1 MKLSKEL
8 ARQAKAKG
16 ICAPW
21 HAQLLTLQDK
31 EAMVDMYLKGID
43 FCLANDYPQN
53 DFIRT
58 HFKGV
63 MEAKGVFL
71 DDNIKVENKPKCV
84 CLGATQ
90 GRIDVNGFEVC
101 EVFAKHNAELNVVAK
116 NNAFVMI
123 DIFDDA
129 VVCIYASDRAK
140 VCVNHYGGSIT
151 KNAMGDAIV
160 KIREKNKKTY

>member
-43 FCLANDYPQN
+43 FCLANDYPKN

-63 MEAKGVFL
+63 MEKKGVFL
-71 DDNIKVENKPKCV
+71 DDNIKVENMPKCV
-84 CLGATQ
+84 CLGATN
-90 GRIDVNGFEVC
+90 GRIEVQGYEVC
-101 EVFAKHNAELNVVAK
+101 EIFAKHDSVLNVVAK
-116 NNAFVMI
+116 DNAFVVI
-123 DIFDDA
+123 DIFDNAKVD
-129 VVCIYASDRAK
+129 IHASNRAK
-140 VCVNHYGGSIT
+140 VCVNHYGGSINN
-151 KNAMGDAIV
+151 NAMGDAIV